1 VGLLLLAHLVAA
13 VLAPLL
19 VRWWGRSAYYAL
31 ALVPA
36 AGFAWLA
43 AQLSTVLDGGTVDE
57 RTTWIPALDLDVT
70 LRLDSLALAVAALV
84 TGVGALVLVYCARY
98 FEPGDEGLG
107 RFAGVLMAFAGS
119 MLGLVVADDMLLLY
133 VFWELTTVFS
143 FLLIGGSGAKVAGRR
158 AAQQALIVTTAGGLA
173 MLVGLIM
180 IGQASGSYLLSEVV
194 ANPGTGPVVT
204 VGVLLMLAG
213 AVTKSAMVPFHF
225 WLPAAMEAPTPTSAY
240 LHAAAMVKAGIYLVA
255 RLAPGFADTP
265 GWKPV
270 VIGLGLATM
279 LLGGYRALRQYD
291 LKLLLAFG
299 TVSQLGF
306 LMVLVG
312 TGSREAAA
320 AGIAMLLAHGLFK
333 STLFLVVGVVD
344 HTCGTRDL
352 REING
357 LGKRLPV
364 LAVIA
369 SLAGASMAGL
379 PPLLGFVGKEA
390 AFTAFLDG
398 GLESRVWA
406 SLTLLGLLLGSVLTV
421 AYTARFLWGAFG
433 TGGSLRRCAAD
444 RPSPEHLH
452 RPGPAFLAAPAVL
465 AVLGLLAG
473 PFSGL
478 LEPLVAPYADTLPM
492 VAEEAEELA
501 LWHGWQPALLLS
513 LVTLGGGLAL
523 FAARD
528 LVARL
533 QRRVAV
539 DASADEGYWHTMRGL
554 DVVAQTTT
562 RTTQRGSLP
571 TYLGVVLVVLVALPG
586 SMLVFRAPWPDDLR
600 AWDTPA
606 QALIGLVVL
615 GAAALA
621 VRIRQRLSAVLV
633 VGVTGYGVGLLFALQ
648 GAPDLALTQFLVET
662 LTLVTFV
669 LVLRKLP
676 KDISDRHRAKERT
689 ARGLIAVA
697 VGLLMGGV
705 GIVALG
711 ARTATPVSV
720 DYPQQAYDF
729 GGGENIVNVILVDI
743 RAWDTMLEVSLLV
756 VVATGVASLVF
767 LRERTGSVA
776 RATGEVSTSEA
787 ARRAPRDR
795 WLAASATLAPQRRSV
810 ILEVVTRVLFHT
822 IVVLS
827 VYLLF
832 SGHNVPGGGFAGG
845 LVAGL
850 ALVLRYLA
858 GGRYE
863 LGEAAPVDPGKL
875 LGGGLLLAGGT
886 GIAGLVLGA
895 DALQTT
901 ILQGTF
907 PVLGD
912 VKLVTAL
919 FFDTGV
925 YLIVIGLVLDV
936 LRSLG
941 AQIDADDEADDDE
954 DDRPSEDGDGSGTGA
969 VGAGVGASRPG
980 DPRPPTPEGGDR

>member
-1 VGLLLLAHLVAA
+1 MGLLLLAHLAAA
-13 VLAPLL
+13 VLAVPL
-19 VRWWGRSAYYAL
+19 VRGLGRSAYYLL

-36 AGFAWLA
+36 AGFGWVL
-43 AQLSTVLDGGTVDE
+43 AQLSTVQGGGTVDE

-70 LRLDSLALAVAALV
+70 LRLDALSLSLAGLV
-84 TGVGALVLVYCARY
+84 TGVGALVFVYCARY
-98 FEPGDEGLG
+98 FSPDDEGLT
-107 RFAGVLMAFAGS
+107 RFAAVLMAFAGS
-119 MLGLVVADDMLLLY
+119 MLGLVLADDMLLMY

-158 AAQQALIVTTAGGLA
+158 AAQQALVVTTAGGLA
-173 MLVGLIM
+173 MLVGLVL

-194 ANPGTGPVVT
+194 AAPGSGPAVT
-204 VGVLLMLAG
+204 VGVLLVLAG

-265 GWKPV
+265 GWRPV

-320 AGIAMLLAHGLFK
+320 AGVALLLAHGLFK

-352 REING
+352 REISG
-357 LGKRLPV
+357 LGRRVPV
-364 LAVIA
+364 LAVTA
-369 SLAGASMAGL
+369 GLAGASMAGL

-398 GLESRVWA
+398 GLQSRPWA
-406 SLTLLGLLLGSVLTV
+406 LLTLFGLVAGSVLTV

-433 TGGSLRRCAAD
+433 TGGTVRRCAAD
-444 RPSPEHLH
+444 EPRPATLH
-452 RPGPAFLAAPAVL
+452 RPGPAFLAAPVVL
-465 AVLGLLAG
+465 ALLGLVAG
-473 PFSGL
+473 PSSHL
-478 LEPLVAPYADTLPM
+478 LEPLVAPYADTLPL

-501 LWHGWQPALLLS
+501 LWHGLQPALLLS
-513 LVTLGGGLAL
+513 LVTLLGGLAL
-523 FAARD
+523 FTARD
-528 LVARL
+528 VVARV
-533 QRRVAV
+533 QRRIAL

-554 DVVAQTTT
+554 DRVAQAST
-562 RTTQRGSLP
+562 RSTQRGSLP
-571 TYLGVVLVVLVALPG
+571 TYLGVILVVLVLLPG
-586 SMLVFRAPWPDDLR
+586 SVLVFAAPWPDDVRL
-600 AWDTPA
+600 WDTPV
-606 QALIGLVVL
+606 QALVGVVVL

-633 VGVTGYGVGLLFALQ
+633 VGVTGYGIGVLFALQ

-689 ARGLIAVA
+689 ARGLISVA

-705 GIVALG
+705 GVVALG
-711 ARTATPVSV
+711 ARTATPVSA
-720 DYPQQAYDF
+720 DFPEQAYEF
-729 GGGENIVNVILVDI
+729 GGGENIVNVTLVDI
-743 RAWDTMLEVSLLV
+743 RAWDTMLEISLLV

-776 RATGEVSTSEA
+776 RASGAPTPSAS

-795 WLAASATLAPQRRSV
+795 WLAAGETLSPQRRSV

-875 LGGGLLLAGGT
+875 LGSGLLLSGT
-886 GIAGLVLGA
+886 TGVAGLLLGA

-901 ILQGTF
+901 ILQATL
-907 PVLGD
+907 PVLGE
-912 VKLVTAL
+912 VKLVTSL
-919 FFDTGV
+919 FFDIGV
-925 YLIVIGLVLDV
+925 YLIVVGLVLDV

-941 AQIDADDEADDDE
+941 AQIDADEEADEEADAE
-954 DDRPSEDGDGSGTGA
+954 VSTR
-969 VGAGVGASRPG
+969 
-980 DPRPPTPEGGDR
+980 